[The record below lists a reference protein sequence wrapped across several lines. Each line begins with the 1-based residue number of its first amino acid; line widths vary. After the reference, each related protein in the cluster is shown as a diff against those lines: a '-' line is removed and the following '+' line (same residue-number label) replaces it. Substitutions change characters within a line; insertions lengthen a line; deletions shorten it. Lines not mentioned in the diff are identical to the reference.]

1 MRTSILLYSIIFIF
15 LLPNAKAQMP
25 ENILLKNFR
34 PVSIYKIPETEPK
47 RASYPVIDIH
57 SHDYAATQVDIDRW
71 VKTMDEAG
79 IAKTIIQ
86 TYSTGKAFDSLV
98 EKYKRYPDR
107 FELWCGIDYSG
118 YGETG
123 YAQRAI
129 KELQRCYQKGARGIG
144 ELGDKGEGEL
154 YSKPFPGTG
163 IHIDDPQL
171 GPLLNKCGELHMPV
185 SIHIGEDQWMYE
197 KSDSTNDG
205 LMNAGVWH
213 VDMNKPGKLNH
224 TQLMSGLGNALRQH
238 PNTIFIACHLA
249 NCCADLSKLGKLL
262 DEYPNLYADMAARYS
277 EISPIPRFAA
287 AFIVKYQGRILYGTD
302 MGTDSSMYRITFR
315 ILETTDEH
323 FYETDL
329 FNYHWPLYGL
339 ALPKDV
345 LARIYSTNAAGILNK
360 K

>member
-1 MRTSILLYSIIFIF
+1 MRTSFLVNAIIFIF
-15 LLPNAKAQMP
+15 LSQGAKAQMP

-34 PVSIYKIPETEPK
+34 PVSIYKIPETKPG
-47 RASYPVIDIH
+47 RAAYPVIDIH
-57 SHDYAATQVDIDRW
+57 SHDYAATQAEIDRW
-71 VKTMDEAG
+71 VKTMDDAG

-86 TYSTGKAFDSLV
+86 TYTTGKAFDSLV

-123 YAQRAI
+123 YAQRAV
-129 KELQRCYQKGARGIG
+129 KELQRCYQSGARGVG
-144 ELGDKGEGEL
+144 ELGDKGDGEL
-154 YSKPFPGTG
+154 YSKPVPGRG

-171 GPLLNKCGELHMPV
+171 KPLLEKCGELHMPV
-185 SIHIGEDQWMYE
+185 SVHIGEDQWMYE
-197 KSDSTNDG
+197 KADSTNDG
-205 LMNAGVWH
+205 LMNAGTWH

-224 TQLMSGLGNALRQH
+224 DQLMSSLGNALGQH

-262 DEYPNLYADMAARYS
+262 DEYPNLYADIAARFS

-287 AFIVKYQGRILYGTD
+287 AFIVKYQGRLLYGTD

-315 ILETTDEH
+315 ILETPDEH

-329 FNYHWPLYGL
+329 FSYHWPLYGL

-345 LARIYSTNAAGILNK
+345 LARIYSSNAAGILNK

>member
-1 MRTSILLYSIIFIF
+1 MRISFLVYSIIFI
-15 LLPNAKAQMP
+15 LLSPDAKTQMP

-34 PVSIYKIPETEPK
+34 PVSIYKIPENLPR
-47 RASYPVIDIH
+47 RAAYNVIDIH
-57 SHDYAATQVDIDRW
+57 SHDYAETQAEIDRW

-79 IAKTIIQ
+79 IAKTIIL
-86 TYSTGKAFDSLV
+86 TYTTGGAFDSLV

-118 YGETG
+118 YNESD
-123 YAQRAI
+123 YAQRAVN
-129 KELQRCYQKGARGIG
+129 ELLRCYQKGARGIG

-154 YSKPFPGTG
+154 YSKPVQGRG

-171 GPLLNKCGELHMPV
+171 KPLLEKCGELHIPV

-197 KSDSTNDG
+197 KADSTNDG

-213 VDMNKPGKLNH
+213 VEMNKPGKLNH
-224 TQLMSGLGNALRQH
+224 AQLMIGLGNALRQH

-249 NCCADLSKLGKLL
+249 NCCADLSKLGQLL
-262 DEYPNLYADMAARYS
+262 DLYPNLYADIAARFS
-277 EISPIPRFAA
+277 EISPIPRFSA
-287 AFIVKYQGRILYGTD
+287 AFMVKYQERLLYGTD
-302 MGTDSSMYRITFR
+302 MGMDGSMYRITFR
-315 ILETTDEH
+315 ILETSDEH

-345 LARIYSTNAAGILNK
+345 LARIYSTNAMRILNK